1 MFACIN
7 QFQALYLLHQMKSY
21 KVVLD
26 MYTYTTLIQSLC
38 KEGKLQ
44 VAKSI
49 IPRMLRLGI
58 KPDIV
63 SYNSLIYGYCLIGEM
78 DAVRKLFDNM
88 HSIGI
93 ELDLSS
99 YITLFNGYFNRRMVD
114 DVSLLLLKMRSTG
127 LMPDLHVY
135 NCLILGCAEFDRDN
149 WVLDIFNELFYTGLR
164 PDTYTLNLVLALL
177 CKTKKVAEV
186 TELLSK
192 MENFDIQRDTVSFN
206 IILHG
211 YFLIGMLNDVIGVF
225 CNLFIKNSMSVV
237 TFNSHSFKGSVSAIC
252 VVRHW
257 CYSWKWKWRDSI
269 RTMLH
274 TSCLFRLWCMRN
286 SDHEKASLLR
296 KKMHS
301 AGLPPTSLPTT
312 DGLTTEM
319 LAAVP

>member
-1 MFACIN
+1 MNNSTTLLIFDKIKSAGYEVDNFIFGILIDGFCRNKDFDAAILSLDEVMFSTILNCLCKEGKPKEALKLYNVMHSKNISPDIITLILLYAC
-7 QFQALYLLHQMKSY
+7 FY

-135 NCLILGCAEFDRDN
+135 NY
-149 WVLDIFNELFYTGLR
+149 IFNELFYTGLR

-192 MENFDIQRDTVSFN
+192 MENFDIQRDTSFIQRLCIRN
-206 IILHG
+206 MCREAL
-211 YFLIGMLNDVIGVF
+211 MLFMKMKVKGFNPNDVTY
-225 CNLFIKNSMSVV
+225 K
-237 TFNSHSFKGSVSAIC
+237 
-252 VVRHW
+252 
-257 CYSWKWKWRDSI
+257 
-269 RTMLH
+269 
-274 TSCLFRLWCMRN
+274 
-286 SDHEKASLLR
+286 LLIQALV
-296 KKMHS
+296 H
-301 AGLPPTSLPTT
+301 A
-312 DGLTTEM
+312 
-319 LAAVP
+319 